1 RRLMI
6 DFLPME
12 RRLVRRD
19 GVMLHSIAYWSDVL
33 RTWVG
38 EPEPMI
44 VRYDPRDLSR
54 IYLLGPDGNYYD
66 LSYRDIRRAPIS
78 RWEHRRAIKRLR
90 EEGYAT
96 VDEGAIF
103 RTVERMRAVTDAAS
117 AATKG
122 VRRERERRLRIVASN
137 VHTASSTAAPVPAS
151 AAPVPGGS
159 PALYPVEEW

>member
-1 RRLMI
+1 
-6 DFLPME
+6 
-12 RRLVRRD
+12 
-19 GVMLHSIAYWSDVL
+19 
-33 RTWVG
+33 
-38 EPEPMI
+38 MI

-78 RWEHRRAIKRLR
+78 HWEHRRAVKRLR
-90 EEGYAT
+90 EEGYSA

-122 VRRERERRLRIVASN
+122 IRRERERRLRVASGN
-137 VHTASSTAAPVPAS
+137 VHPALSAVAPATEVSVSEGSSE
-151 AAPVPGGS
+151 
-159 PALYPVEEW
+159 LYPVEEW